1 MCAPAPGRIME
12 TSSALFELASVSLA
26 CRDQD
31 TLLKTFAARVGA
43 TLGARAVFVWTTA
56 SSSNGSRGSNGTG
69 AAGLVCRMRWNEP
82 GERLVPLG
90 EAVSEGLLAEI
101 YESATTRR
109 LGGKEVADDGFEHLD
124 DASRARVKSALFASL
139 PGAQSAEGVVE
150 VLNKRSGEFTDE
162 DAHFLEEASR
172 LAGTALT
179 NLDAIEGER
188 QAQLFTLERLTALY
202 DLGRTFTSTLELG
215 VLLPV
220 VAGKIRDIMGA
231 SACLVWLADPG
242 SRDLYLAKKIG
253 EDPTVE
259 DDARVSLTE
268 GLLGEIAQ
276 SATPKLVENPAE
288 EPGLAERI
296 EAAGED
302 FEIQSWMCA
311 PLRKENDI
319 LGLVEL
325 VNKADGTPFNED
337 DLFFL
342 SSISEQA
349 AVALHN
355 ANLLDAERKVH
366 ALDAL
371 LKISQEI
378 TSTLDLDHVLSTV
391 VQQAASVIPFDRC
404 VIGFFDRGR
413 FVLGA
418 LSGETE
424 VPKTRE
430 MSDLRTRLEWV
441 ADQEGAVSADLYDD
455 GWHVE
460 PQEAHAQIVSFLEEH
475 NENGFYALPLRD
487 DQGTLGVLALLSSD
501 ADFLTENSKETV
513 AILANQT
520 TVAIRNAQL
529 YQQVPLANLL
539 QPFSQRKK
547 KFLAAMPRS
556 RWELYARR
564 AAIGVAFLILVPWP
578 MRVGT
583 DATVVPA
590 ERRMVSAIDGGVV
603 QHVFVHE
610 GDAVQ
615 AGQVLA
621 QLDDG
626 EDRVKLAQ
634 AEAALAQSRRELAEA
649 EFRNDPSA
657 AGQAKI
663 RAELHEAEVQL
674 EQQRVAESQLR
685 APIAGIVVTSKIE
698 EKTGSMVKP
707 GDSFAEIV
715 GQDRI
720 AAEMSVPEGDLE
732 LVHPGNK
739 VALKLNAF
747 PTTTFQGSVER
758 LGAQTQAVAGDQYFL
773 VRAVFHNPGGLA
785 RDGMVGRARI
795 HSVGGWFQSGWYP
808 VGYSLLRSPFRW
820 LWAKVWSYLP

>member
-1 MCAPAPGRIME
+1 ME
-12 TSSALFELASVSLA
+12 TFSALFELASVSLA

-43 TLGARAVFVWTTA
+43 TLGARAVFVWTNGA
-56 SSSNGSRGSNGTG
+56 SSKD
-69 AAGLVCRMRWNEP
+69 AEGLVCRTRWNEA
-82 GERLVPLG
+82 GERFAPQD
-90 EAVSEGLLAEI
+90 ESVSEGLLAEV
-101 YESATTRR
+101 YESAETRR
-109 LGGKEVADDGFEHLD
+109 VSSKEISADDFEHLD
-124 DASRARVKSALFASL
+124 EPSRARVKSAIVVSL
-139 PGAQSAEGVVE
+139 PGAQRAEGVVE
-150 VLNKRSGEFTDE
+150 VLNKRTGEFTAE

-172 LAGTALT
+172 LAGSALT
-179 NLDAIEGER
+179 NLDAIETER
-188 QAQLFTLERLTALY
+188 QTQLFTLERLTALY

-220 VAGKIRDIMGA
+220 VASKIRDIMGA
-231 SACLVWLADPG
+231 SVCLVWLADPG
-242 SRDLYLAKKIG
+242 SQDLYLAKKIG
-253 EDPTVE
+253 VDPTIE
-259 DDARVSLTE
+259 DEARVSLTE

-276 SATPKLVENPAE
+276 SANPKLVENPSE

-311 PLRKENDI
+311 PLRKENDV

-413 FVLGA
+413 FVIGA

-475 NENGFYALPLRD
+475 KENGFYALPLRD

-501 ADFLTENSKETV
+501 ADFLTDNSKETV

-564 AAIGVAFLILVPWP
+564 TAIVVGLLIIVPWP

-590 ERRMVSAIDGGVV
+590 SRQMVSAIDGGVV
-603 QHVFVHE
+603 QRVFVHE

-615 AGQVLA
+615 PGQVLA

-626 EDRVKLAQ
+626 DDRVKLAEAESALSQ
-634 AEAALAQSRRELAEA
+634 ARRELAEA
-649 EFRNDPSA
+649 EFHNDPSA
-657 AGQAKI
+657 AGQAKL
-663 RAELHEAEVQL
+663 RADLHEAEVQL
-674 EQQRVAESQLR
+674 EQQRVAASELR
-685 APIAGIVVTSKIE
+685 SPIAGVVVTPKIE
-698 EKTGSMVKP
+698 EKRGTMVKP

-720 AAEMSVPEGDLE
+720 AAEMSVAETDLE
-732 LVHPGNK
+732 LVRPGNS

-747 PTTTFQGSVER
+747 PTTTFQGTVER
-758 LGAQTQAVAGDQYFL
+758 IGAQTQAVAGDQYFII
-773 VRAVFHNPGGLA
+773 RAIFNNPRGLA

-808 VGYSLLRSPFRW
+808 VGYALLRAPFRW
-820 LWAKVWSYLP
+820 FWEKAWSWLP

>member
-1 MCAPAPGRIME
+1 ME
-12 TSSALFELASVSLA
+12 TFSALFELASVSLA

-43 TLGARAVFVWTTA
+43 TLGARAVFVWTNGA
-56 SSSNGSRGSNGTG
+56 SSKD
-69 AAGLVCRMRWNEP
+69 AEGLVCRTRWNEA
-82 GERLVPLG
+82 GERFAPQN
-90 EAVSEGLLAEI
+90 ESVSEGLLAEV
-101 YESATTRR
+101 YESAETRR
-109 LGGKEVADDGFEHLD
+109 VSSKEISADDFEHLD
-124 DASRARVKSALFASL
+124 EPSRARVKSAIVVSL
-139 PGAQSAEGVVE
+139 PGAQRAEGVVE
-150 VLNKRSGEFTDE
+150 VLNKRTGEFTAE

-172 LAGTALT
+172 LAGSALT
-179 NLDAIEGER
+179 NLEAIEAER
-188 QAQLFTLERLTALY
+188 QTQLFTLERLTALY

-220 VAGKIRDIMGA
+220 VASKIRDIMGA
-231 SACLVWLADPG
+231 SVCLVWLADPG
-242 SRDLYLAKKIG
+242 SQDLYLAKKIG
-253 EDPTVE
+253 VDPTIE
-259 DDARVSLTE
+259 DEARVSLTE

-276 SATPKLVENPAE
+276 SANPKLVENPSE

-311 PLRKENDI
+311 PLRKENDV

-413 FVLGA
+413 FVIGA

-475 NENGFYALPLRD
+475 KENGFYALPLRD

-501 ADFLTENSKETV
+501 ADFLTDNSKETV

-564 AAIGVAFLILVPWP
+564 TAIVVGLLIIVPWP

-590 ERRMVSAIDGGVV
+590 SRQMVSAIDGGVV
-603 QHVFVHE
+603 QRVFVHE

-615 AGQVLA
+615 PGQVLA

-626 EDRVKLAQ
+626 DDRVKLAEAESALSQ
-634 AEAALAQSRRELAEA
+634 ARRELAEA
-649 EFRNDPSA
+649 EFHNDPSA
-657 AGQAKI
+657 AGQAKL
-663 RAELHEAEVQL
+663 RADLHEAEVQL
-674 EQQRVAESQLR
+674 EQQRVAASELR
-685 APIAGIVVTSKIE
+685 SPIAGVVVTPKIE
-698 EKTGSMVKP
+698 EKRGTMVKP

-720 AAEMSVPEGDLE
+720 AAEMSVAETDLE
-732 LVHPGNK
+732 LVRPGNS

-747 PTTTFQGSVER
+747 PTTTFQGTVER
-758 LGAQTQAVAGDQYFL
+758 IGAQTQAVAGDQYFI
-773 VRAVFHNPGGLA
+773 VRAIFNNPRGLA

-808 VGYSLLRSPFRW
+808 VGYALLRAPFRW
-820 LWAKVWSYLP
+820 FWEKAWSWLP

>member
-1 MCAPAPGRIME
+1 ME
-12 TSSALFELASVSLA
+12 TFSALFELASVSLA

-43 TLGARAVFVWTTA
+43 TLGARAVFVWTNGA
-56 SSSNGSRGSNGTG
+56 SSKD
-69 AAGLVCRMRWNEP
+69 AEGLVCRTRWNEA
-82 GERLVPLG
+82 GERFAPQN
-90 EAVSEGLLAEI
+90 ESVSEGLLAEV
-101 YESATTRR
+101 YESAETRR
-109 LGGKEVADDGFEHLD
+109 VSSKEISADDFEHLD
-124 DASRARVKSALFASL
+124 EPSRARVKSAIVVSL
-139 PGAQSAEGVVE
+139 PGAQHAEGVVE
-150 VLNKRSGEFTDE
+150 VLNKRTGEFTAE

-172 LAGTALT
+172 LAGSALT
-179 NLDAIEGER
+179 NLEAIESER
-188 QAQLFTLERLTALY
+188 QTQLFTLERLTALY

-231 SACLVWLADPG
+231 GACLVWLADPG
-242 SRDLYLAKKIG
+242 SQDLYLAKKIG

-276 SATPKLVENPAE
+276 SATPKLVEIPAE

-311 PLRKENDI
+311 PLRKENDV

-413 FVLGA
+413 FVIGA

-460 PQEAHAQIVSFLEEH
+460 PQEAHAQIVSFLTEH

-501 ADFLTENSKETV
+501 ADFLTDNSKETV

-564 AAIGVAFLILVPWP
+564 AAIAVGLLVIVPWP

-590 ERRMVSAIDGGVV
+590 SRQMVSAIDGGVV
-603 QHVFVHE
+603 QRVFVHE

-615 AGQVLA
+615 PGQVLA

-626 EDRVKLAQ
+626 DDRVKLA
-634 AEAALAQSRRELAEA
+634 EADADLAQARRALAEA
-649 EFRNDPSA
+649 EFHNDPSA
-657 AGQAKI
+657 AGQAKL
-663 RAELHEAEVQL
+663 RADLYQAEVQL
-674 EQQRVAESQLR
+674 EQQRVAASQLL
-685 APIAGIVVTSKIE
+685 APIAGIVVTPKIE
-698 EKTGSMVKP
+698 DKKGTMVKP

-715 GQDRI
+715 GADRI
-720 AAEMSVPEGDLE
+720 AAEMSVGESDLE
-732 LVHPGNK
+732 LVRPGNS

-747 PTTTFQGSVER
+747 PTTTFQGTIER
-758 LGAQTQAVAGDQYFL
+758 IGAQTQAVAGDQYFI
-773 VRAVFHNPGGLA
+773 VRAIFNNPRGLA

-808 VGYSLLRSPFRW
+808 VGYTLLRAPFRW
-820 LWAKVWSYLP
+820 AWAKAWSWLP

>member
-1 MCAPAPGRIME
+1 MSPSPGRTME
-12 TSSALFELASVSLA
+12 TFSALFELASVSLA

-43 TLGARAVFVWTTA
+43 TLGARAVFVWTNGA
-56 SSSNGSRGSNGTG
+56 SSKG
-69 AAGLVCRMRWNEP
+69 ADGLVCRTRWNEA
-82 GERLVPLG
+82 GERFAPQG
-90 EAVSEGLLAEI
+90 ESVSEGLLAEV
-101 YESATTRR
+101 YQSAETRR
-109 LGGKEVADDGFEHLD
+109 VSSKEIAADDFEHLD
-124 DASRARVKSALFASL
+124 EPSRARVKSAIVVSL
-139 PGAQSAEGVVE
+139 PGAQRAEGVVE
-150 VLNKRSGEFTDE
+150 VLNKRAGEFTAE

-172 LAGTALT
+172 LAGSALT
-179 NLDAIEGER
+179 NLEAIEGER

-259 DDARVSLTE
+259 DEARVSLTE
-268 GLLGEIAQ
+268 GLHGEIAQ
-276 SATPKLVENPAE
+276 SANPKLVENPAE

-296 EAAGED
+296 AASEE
-302 FEIQSWMCA
+302 FEIVSWMCA
-311 PLRKENDI
+311 PLRKENDV
-319 LGLVEL
+319 LGVVEL

-355 ANLLDAERKVH
+355 ANLLD
-366 ALDAL
+366 
-371 LKISQEI
+371 
-378 TSTLDLDHVLSTV
+378 LDHVLSTV
-391 VQQAASVIPFDRC
+391 VQQAASVVPFDRC

-441 ADQEGAVSADLYDD
+441 ADQESAVSADLYDD

-460 PQEAHAQIVSFLEEH
+460 PQEAHAQIVTFLEERK
-475 NENGFYALPLRD
+475 ENGFYALPLRD

-501 ADFLTENSKETV
+501 ADFLTDNNKETV

-539 QPFSQRKK
+539 QPLSQRKK

-556 RWELYARR
+556 RWALYAQRTAI
-564 AAIGVAFLILVPWP
+564 AAALLVIIPWP

-590 ERRMVSAIDGGVV
+590 SRQMVSAIDGGVV
-603 QHVFVHE
+603 QRVFVHE

-615 AGQVLA
+615 PGQALA

-626 EDRVKLAQ
+626 DDRVKLAEAESALSQ
-634 AEAALAQSRRELAEA
+634 ARRELAEA
-649 EFRNDPSA
+649 EFHNDPSA
-657 AGQAKI
+657 AGQAKL
-663 RAELHEAEVQL
+663 RADLYEAEVQL
-674 EQQRVAESQLR
+674 EQQRVAASQLVS
-685 APIAGIVVTSKIE
+685 PIAGIVVTPKIE
-698 EKTGSMVKP
+698 EKRGTMVKP

-720 AAEMSVPEGDLE
+720 AAEMSVAETDLE
-732 LVHPGNK
+732 LV
-739 VALKLNAF
+739 
-747 PTTTFQGSVER
+747 R
-758 LGAQTQAVAGDQYFL
+758 
-773 VRAVFHNPGGLA
+773 
-785 RDGMVGRARI
+785 
-795 HSVGGWFQSGWYP
+795 
-808 VGYSLLRSPFRW
+808 RSE
-820 LWAKVWSYLP
+820 

>member
-1 MCAPAPGRIME
+1 ME
-12 TSSALFELASVSLA
+12 TFSALFELASVSLA

-43 TLGARAVFVWTTA
+43 TLGARAVFVWTNGA
-56 SSSNGSRGSNGTG
+56 SSED
-69 AAGLVCRMRWNEP
+69 AEGLVCRTRWNEA
-82 GERLVPLG
+82 GERFAPQS
-90 EAVSEGLLAEI
+90 ESVSEGLLAEV
-101 YESATTRR
+101 YESAETRR
-109 LGGKEVADDGFEHLD
+109 VSSKEISAEDFEHLD
-124 DASRARVKSALFASL
+124 EASRARVKSAIVVSL
-139 PGAQSAEGVVE
+139 PGAQRAEGVVE
-150 VLNKRSGEFTDE
+150 VLNKRAGEFTAE

-172 LAGTALT
+172 LAGSALT
-179 NLDAIEGER
+179 NLEAIEAER
-188 QAQLFTLERLTALY
+188 QTQLFTLERLTALY

-231 SACLVWLADPG
+231 GACLVWLADPG
-242 SRDLYLAKKIG
+242 SQDLYLAKKIG

-259 DDARVSLTE
+259 DDTRVSLTE

-276 SATPKLVENPAE
+276 SANPKLIENPSE

-296 EAAGED
+296 EAAGD

-430 MSDLRTRLEWV
+430 MSDLRARLEWV

-460 PQEAHAQIVSFLEEH
+460 PQDAHAQIVSFLEERK
-475 NENGFYALPLRD
+475 ENGFYALPLRD

-501 ADFLTENSKETV
+501 ADFLTDNSKETV

-556 RWELYARR
+556 RWELYLRR
-564 AAIGVAFLILVPWP
+564 AAIAVALLTIVPWP

-590 ERRMVSAIDGGVV
+590 SRQMVTAIDGGVV
-603 QHVFVHE
+603 QRVFVRE

-615 AGQVLA
+615 PGQVLA

-626 EDRVKLAQ
+626 DDRVKLAE
-634 AEAALAQSRRELAEA
+634 AEADLAQSRRALAEA
-649 EFRNDPSA
+649 EFHNDPSA
-657 AGQAKI
+657 AGQAKL
-663 RAELHEAEVQL
+663 RADLYQAEVQL
-674 EQQRVAESQLR
+674 EEQRVAASQLVS
-685 APIAGIVVTSKIE
+685 PIAGIVVTPKIE
-698 EKTGSMVKP
+698 EKKGTMVKP

-720 AAEMSVPEGDLE
+720 AAEMSVAETDLE
-732 LVHPGNK
+732 LVRPGNT

-747 PTTTFQGSVER
+747 PTTTFQGAIER
-758 LGAQTQAVAGDQYFL
+758 IGAQTQAVAGDQYFI
-773 VRAVFHNPGGLA
+773 VRAIFANPHGMA

-808 VGYSLLRSPFRW
+808 VGYTLLRAPCRW
-820 LWAKVWSYLP
+820 LWAKAWSWMP

>member
-1 MCAPAPGRIME
+1 
-12 TSSALFELASVSLA
+12 
-26 CRDQD
+26 
-31 TLLKTFAARVGA
+31 RVGA
-43 TLGARAVFVWTTA
+43 TLGARAVFVWTNGA
-56 SSSNGSRGSNGTG
+56 SSKD
-69 AAGLVCRMRWNEP
+69 AEGLVCRTRWNEA
-82 GERLVPLG
+82 GERFAPQN
-90 EAVSEGLLAEI
+90 ESVSEGLLAEV
-101 YESATTRR
+101 YESAETRR
-109 LGGKEVADDGFEHLD
+109 VSSKEISADDCEHLD
-124 DASRARVKSALFASL
+124 EPSRARVKSAIVVSL
-139 PGAQSAEGVVE
+139 PGAQRAEGVVE
-150 VLNKRSGEFTDE
+150 VLNKRTGEFTAE

-172 LAGTALT
+172 LAGSALT
-179 NLDAIEGER
+179 NLDAIETER
-188 QAQLFTLERLTALY
+188 QTQLFTLERLTALY

-220 VAGKIRDIMGA
+220 VASKIRDIMGA
-231 SACLVWLADPG
+231 SVCLVWLADPG
-242 SRDLYLAKKIG
+242 SQDLYLAKKIG
-253 EDPTVE
+253 VDPTIE
-259 DDARVSLTE
+259 DEARVSLTE

-276 SATPKLVENPAE
+276 SANPKLVENPSE

-311 PLRKENDI
+311 PLRKENDV

-413 FVLGA
+413 FVIGA

-475 NENGFYALPLRD
+475 KENGFYALPLRD

-501 ADFLTENSKETV
+501 ADFLTDNSKETV

-564 AAIGVAFLILVPWP
+564 TAIVVGLLIIVPWP

-590 ERRMVSAIDGGVV
+590 SRQMVSAIDGGVV
-603 QHVFVHE
+603 QRVFVHE

-615 AGQVLA
+615 PGQVLA

-626 EDRVKLAQ
+626 DDRVKLAEAESALSQ
-634 AEAALAQSRRELAEA
+634 ARRELAEA
-649 EFRNDPSA
+649 EFHNDPSA
-657 AGQAKI
+657 AGQAKL
-663 RAELHEAEVQL
+663 RADLHEAEVQL
-674 EQQRVAESQLR
+674 EQQRVAASELR
-685 APIAGIVVTSKIE
+685 SPIAGVVVTPKIE
-698 EKTGSMVKP
+698 EKRGTMVKP

-720 AAEMSVPEGDLE
+720 AAEMSVAETDLE
-732 LVHPGNK
+732 LVRPGNS

-747 PTTTFQGSVER
+747 PTTTFQGTVER
-758 LGAQTQAVAGDQYFL
+758 IGAQTQAVAGDQYFII
-773 VRAVFHNPGGLA
+773 RAIFNNPRGLA

-808 VGYSLLRSPFRW
+808 VGYALLRAPFRW
-820 LWAKVWSYLP
+820 FWEKAWSWLP

>member
-1 MCAPAPGRIME
+1 ME
-12 TSSALFELASVSLA
+12 TFSALFELASVSLA

-43 TLGARAVFVWTTA
+43 TLGARAVFVWTNGA
-56 SSSNGSRGSNGTG
+56 SSKD
-69 AAGLVCRMRWNEP
+69 AEGLVCRTRWNEA
-82 GERLVPLG
+82 GERFAPQN
-90 EAVSEGLLAEI
+90 ESVSEGLLAEV
-101 YESATTRR
+101 YESAETRR
-109 LGGKEVADDGFEHLD
+109 VNSKEISAEDFEHLD
-124 DASRARVKSALFASL
+124 EPSRVRVKSAIVVSL
-139 PGAQSAEGVVE
+139 PGAQRAEGVVE
-150 VLNKRSGEFTDE
+150 VLNKRTGEFTAE

-172 LAGTALT
+172 LAGSALT
-179 NLDAIEGER
+179 NLEAIETER
-188 QAQLFTLERLTALY
+188 QTQLFTLERLTALY

-242 SRDLYLAKKIG
+242 SQDLYLAKKIG
-253 EDPTVE
+253 DDPTVE

-391 VQQAASVIPFDRC
+391 VQQAASVVPFDRC

-413 FVLGA
+413 FVIGA

-441 ADQEGAVSADLYDD
+441 ADQQGAVSADLYDD

-501 ADFLTENSKETV
+501 ADFLTDNSKETV

-564 AAIGVAFLILVPWP
+564 TAIAVALLVIVPWP

-590 ERRMVSAIDGGVV
+590 SRQMVSAIDGGVV
-603 QHVFVHE
+603 QRVFVHE

-615 AGQVLA
+615 PGQVLA

-626 EDRVKLAQ
+626 DDRVKLAEAESALSQ
-634 AEAALAQSRRELAEA
+634 ARRELAEA
-649 EFRNDPSA
+649 EFHNDPSA
-657 AGQAKI
+657 AGQAKL
-663 RAELHEAEVQL
+663 RADLYEAEVQL
-674 EQQRVAESQLR
+674 EQQRVAASELR
-685 APIAGIVVTSKIE
+685 SPIAGVVVTPKIE
-698 EKTGSMVKP
+698 EKRGTMVKP
-707 GDSFAEIV
+707 GDNFAEIV

-720 AAEMSVPEGDLE
+720 AAEMSVAETDLE
-732 LVHPGNK
+732 LVRPGNT

-747 PTTTFQGSVER
+747 PTTTFQGTVER
-758 LGAQTQAVAGDQYFL
+758 IGAQTQAVAGDQYFI
-773 VRAVFHNPGGLA
+773 VRAIFDNSRSLA

-808 VGYSLLRSPFRW
+808 VGYALLRAPFRW
-820 LWAKVWSYLP
+820 LWEKAWSWLP